1 MDDLL
6 LVQRIQ
12 PIDHLI
18 EDAPDVLL
26 LQVPHGTLVLID
38 LGLQVT
44 AIRVFH
50 DDAEGGCA
58 LLEEGL
64 FVAGYVL
71 MINGG

>member
-1 MDDLL
+1 MHDLL
-6 LVQRIQ
+6 LMQRIQ
-12 PIDHLI
+12 SIDHLI
-18 EDAPDVLL
+18 EDAPDVFL
-26 LQVPHGTLVLID
+26 LQVPHGTLVLVD
-38 LGLQVT
+38 LGLQVA
-44 AIRVFH
+44 AICVFH